1 MSETKET
8 QVVER
13 PPEPV
18 RIPLVSTSNS
28 GRINTMMDNLS
39 NMYESQN
46 SGMKCR
52 WVYSPEHRSDLSNV
66 LTRRAQGYLPVVLKD
81 MGQDIPG
88 FIKPDDPIRVGDVV
102 LMGVATEVA
111 ELLKSEIAER
121 ARNQVD
127 AVEAGYYEST
137 ESMSDGHRGEHRAR
151 PRGRSVIEE
160 RDLVVDQEQRT
171 S

>member
-1 MSETKET
+1 
-8 QVVER
+8 
-13 PPEPV
+13 
-18 RIPLVSTSNS
+18 
-28 GRINTMMDNLS
+28 
-39 NMYESQN
+39 
-46 SGMKCR
+46 
-52 WVYSPEHRSDLSNV
+52 
-66 LTRRAQGYLPVVLKD
+66 